1 MRTNKGAIDRYTEF
15 IKLYNN
21 QCVSLS
27 MLLKDNRMNHVTLG
41 WNETGVAIPVA
52 GHGMYRIVS
61 NNPRKD
67 AIRILRANQKRQL
80 DNNAIRINKTIIQPE
95 LSIPERKPAII
106 QMERIDKAKKK
117 ISILWGMIKI
127 EQ

>member
-1 MRTNKGAIDRYTEF
+1 MRTNKGSVQKYTAF
-15 IKLYNN
+15 INEYNN

-27 MLLKDNRMNHVTLG
+27 RLLREYDINHVTIG
-41 WNETGVAIPVA
+41 WVEAGVALKQQER
-52 GHGMYRIVS
+52 GYYKIVS

-67 AIRILRANQKRQL
+67 AIRILRANQKHQL
-80 DNNAIRINKTIIQPE
+80 ENRSVIKKPTIIQPE
-95 LSIPERKPAII
+95 LSIPERKPSII
-106 QMERIDKAKKK
+106 QMERTDKAKKK